1 MISKVHLMASMDEA
15 NIDGQ
20 NENKN
25 SRLLQPEHD
34 SVEMG
39 PNRKSPMGSN
49 FVFAREI
56 RPKQIMVDHSI
67 GTPPLKKIKTES
79 SIGNGQ
85 NGYPVASMHHTP
97 AISSAPSPQMANIMI
112 PNNPLS
118 KLHELNK
125 NITPTSFKTSSPQS
139 SSFASIVHSNNPTA
153 IPTSAPSHP
162 KPPVHPSSSPKP
174 GRPSNAMYQ
183 TIAPKKQPFDV
194 NTMNAM
200 NAMANREL
208 SGGKVRQ
215 LGGMSPSKAEAV
227 KSNGVNGND
236 PEQAHNDYAL
246 SALDWKDGVADLPG
260 SKLKFKMT
268 EFGLEIISTV
278 ETEDGQ
284 PIEFSTS
291 TSDKNLKK
299 EASSQVGDENH
310 LDDEES
316 SSKKLL
322 EGPPDADEF
331 CCCEIC
337 GKYGLRSEFGASG
350 RFCGLT
356 CVGVYTG
363 RRNKGREVS
372 RTVKALDGK
381 VIKRKKRKSRKL
393 TIVKQSSMNGMK
405 VGQNGTPE
413 TPGTKP
419 KGKLEYFNATMD
431 SANPPKPF
439 NWNEYLEKTGAH
451 AADISCFVQENV
463 GKELF
468 IGPASE
474 FQKDMKL
481 EAVDPKHPSYFC
493 VVTVAEVKGAR
504 LRLHFDGWS
513 ESYDFWANADS
524 EFIFPVN
531 WCSKHGQ
538 ILHPPRSMTAGNFSW
553 EKYLKDTNSVAAPEH
568 LFKEPFPTRHGFKE
582 NMKLEA
588 IDRKNPDLICVAT
601 VTNVLGNRFL
611 VHFDEWDDTYDYW
624 CYDDCPYIHQVG
636 WCHSQGRR
644 LTPPNDDEVDTFV
657 WSQYL
662 RATGCKAA
670 SPDIFRNR
678 QPTSF
683 RVGHKLEVVDKRN
696 PSLIRVGTI
705 SAIDGFKVKISFDG
719 WDEIYDDWFDSD
731 SSDLHPRG
739 WCEKS
744 GYPLEAPI
752 THADKLNTVSCPTP
766 GCRGIGH
773 VKGAKYTTHHSQF
786 GCPYSL
792 QNLSKESCLVDRLA
806 ANSMAEDSD
815 WSYERRKN
823 SFGKQSKAH
832 QNSNST
838 SESKPPSPGLGVC
851 PTPGCNGNGHVTGR
865 FSTHHSASGCPL
877 NEVNREKMYK
887 PILPKSHPSYQKSF
901 MKGHKSARPS
911 IISTRST
918 NKPEIPSYK
927 TRSKHDQGIQ
937 VENASRT
944 RPMSNGQGS
953 GQPSSKN
960 LLSFSLYNNVYNSG
974 ISPHI
979 NHGSRSSERKIVLGW
994 TCEQVAE
1001 HIRSIGCVN
1010 QAQVFIDQQID
1021 GEAFLLLQQADIVN
1035 ILKIKLGP
1043 AVKIYSSIL
1052 KFL

>member
-1 MISKVHLMASMDEA
+1 
-15 NIDGQ
+15 
-20 NENKN
+20 
-25 SRLLQPEHD
+25 
-34 SVEMG
+34 
-39 PNRKSPMGSN
+39 
-49 FVFAREI
+49 
-56 RPKQIMVDHSI
+56 
-67 GTPPLKKIKTES
+67 
-79 SIGNGQ
+79 
-85 NGYPVASMHHTP
+85 
-97 AISSAPSPQMANIMI
+97 
-112 PNNPLS
+112 
-118 KLHELNK
+118 
-125 NITPTSFKTSSPQS
+125 
-139 SSFASIVHSNNPTA
+139 
-153 IPTSAPSHP
+153 
-162 KPPVHPSSSPKP
+162 
-174 GRPSNAMYQ
+174 MYQ
-183 TIAPKKQPFDV
+183 NIAPKKQPFDV

-208 SGGKVRQ
+208 MGGKVRQ
-215 LGGMSPSKAEAV
+215 VSNVPTAKGNADVKPNGLGEG
-227 KSNGVNGND
+227 
-236 PEQAHNDYAL
+236 EQAHSDHAL
-246 SALDWKDGVADLPG
+246 SALDWKDGYADLPG

-278 ETEDGQ
+278 ETEDGK
-284 PIEFSTS
+284 PVEFSTS

-299 EASSQVGDENH
+299 EPSPNQPNGEKNPE
-310 LDDEES
+310 DEEN

-322 EGPPDADEF
+322 EGPPDSDEF

-363 RRNKGREVS
+363 RRNKGREAA
-372 RTVKALDGK
+372 RTGKALDGK
-381 VIKRKKRKSRKL
+381 VIKRKKRKGRKL

-405 VGQNGTPE
+405 VVTNGGTE
-413 TPGTKP
+413 TTGTAKT

-431 SANPPKPF
+431 SSNPPKPF
-439 NWNEYLEKTGAH
+439 NWAEYLEKTSSQ
-451 AADISCFVQENV
+451 AADISCFAQENP

-468 IGPASE
+468 IGPANE

-481 EAVDPKHPSYFC
+481 EAIDPKHPSYFC

-504 LRLHFDGWS
+504 LRMHFDGWS

-531 WCSKHGQ
+531 WCSKNNQ
-538 ILHPPRSMTAGNFSW
+538 ILHPPRSMTASNFSW
-553 EKYLKDTNSVAAPEH
+553 EKYLKDTNAIAAPDH
-568 LFKEPFPTRHGFKE
+568 LFKPPSPTRHGFKE

-624 CYDDCPYIHQVG
+624 CNDDCPYIHPVG
-636 WCHSQGRR
+636 WCNSQGRR

-670 SPDIFRNR
+670 SADLFKHRA
-678 QPTSF
+678 PTSF
-683 RVGHKLEVVDKRN
+683 KVGHKLEVVDKRN

-705 SAIDGFKVKISFDG
+705 SAIDGLKVKITFDG
-719 WDEIYDDWFDSD
+719 WDKIYDDWFDSD
-731 SSDLHPRG
+731 SSDLHPQG

-744 GYPLEAPI
+744 NYPLEAPI
-752 THADKLNTVSCPTP
+752 TSADKLNTVACPTP

-823 SFGKQSKAH
+823 SFGKQSKVKAH
-832 QNSNST
+832 HNSNNT
-838 SESKPPSPGLGVC
+838 TTTENKPPSPGYAAGLGVC

-887 PILPKSHPSYQKSF
+887 PILPKSHPSYQKTF
-901 MKGHKSARPS
+901 MKGHKSSRPS
-911 IISTRST
+911 IITTRST
-918 NKPEIPSYK
+918 NKPEMPSYK

-937 VENASRT
+937 VENGSRMK
-944 RPMSNGQGS
+944 PFVNNSGGS
-953 GQPSSKN
+953 GGPPSSSKN

-979 NHGSRSSERKIVLGW
+979 NHGARSSERNIVLGW